1 MISASTCT
9 WIGVRLASRSSCTWR
24 YWSFERVSSRKAPKA
39 SMDIMAFSLRSAM
52 SSSLASS
59 SGFGARSL

>member
-1 MISASTCT
+1 
-9 WIGVRLASRSSCTWR
+9 VRLASRSSCTWR